1 MGAIF
6 NHDIKHYIDKYKL
19 KYYIETGT
27 GMGGCLDFCRN
38 FNFEK
43 CISIEIHDEIYK
55 IAKEKFKD
63 DSKCELHHGNSY
75 EVLKNILKNVND
87 SSLFFLDAHFP
98 GADFGYADY
107 STEKNMDTRLPLQK
121 ELEVI
126 FSEYKFFASS
136 VFIID
141 DLRIYEDDN
150 YTDGNWK
157 DRVTLGGQ
165 NINFVFDTF
174 NHTHIIQKDLRYQGF
189 FIIEPN
195 HFLL

>member
-1 MGAIF
+1 
-6 NHDIKHYIDKYKL
+6 
-19 KYYIETGT
+19 
-27 GMGGCLDFCRN
+27 
-38 FNFEK
+38 
-43 CISIEIHDEIYK
+43 
-55 IAKEKFKD
+55 
-63 DSKCELHHGNSY
+63 
-75 EVLKNILKNVND
+75 
-87 SSLFFLDAHFP
+87 
-98 GADFGYADY
+98 
-107 STEKNMDTRLPLQK
+107 MDTRLPLQK

-126 FSEYKFFASS
+126 FSEYKFFTSS

-157 DRVTLGGQ
+157 DRVTLGGE